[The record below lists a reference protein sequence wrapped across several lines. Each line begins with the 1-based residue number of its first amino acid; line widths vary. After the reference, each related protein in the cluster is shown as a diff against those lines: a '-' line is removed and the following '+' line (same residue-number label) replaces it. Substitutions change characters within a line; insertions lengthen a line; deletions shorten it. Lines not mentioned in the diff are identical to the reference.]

1 MVDFI
6 TNNLEFII
14 TVAIIIAFIGIVIGT
29 MIYNP
34 NYSVKEIL
42 KDPRKFFDLLD
53 HSWERLE
60 KWINKY
66 QRLQNKTQNKKE
78 KYEKK
83 IEKYSNELAR
93 KKEESDNK

>member
-1 MVDFI
+1 MFNWI
-6 TNNLEFII
+6 PQNIELILTI
-14 TVAIIIAFIGIVIGT
+14 AIIVAFIATVIGT

-53 HSWERLE
+53 HSWKRIE
-60 KWINKY
+60 KWISKY

-83 IEKYSNELAR
+83 IEKYSQELANKR
-93 KKEESDNK
+93 KEDNK